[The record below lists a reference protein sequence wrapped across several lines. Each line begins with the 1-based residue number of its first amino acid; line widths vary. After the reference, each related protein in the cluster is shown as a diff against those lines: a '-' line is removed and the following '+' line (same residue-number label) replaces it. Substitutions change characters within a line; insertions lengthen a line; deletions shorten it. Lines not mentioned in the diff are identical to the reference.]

1 MPLSLCH
8 VWLFAT
14 QWTTTHQVP
23 LFMGFS
29 WEEYRSSFLFSS
41 LGIFLVQGSNLSLL
55 RLLHC
60 GWILYHL
67 NQWEAPVLKINPQFL
82 KNFSLQEMEL
92 YSFSLEWTMQKWCYF
107 ISDVRL
113 QKGCS
118 FHLRYKKIFHLVHA
132 LREFNSYIVR
142 LLRQLGEPYMVGNW
156 NFQLTANKELKFAN
170 EKGRGLRNGS
180 HLHIPRQA

>member
-1 MPLSLCH
+1 MESWLQFSLELTNVYSHLFLLRTPSQALGDHQHTCFLPHSNCLLDASPFGSPLSAEDEASPQENWH
-8 VWLFAT
+8 VTLEW
-14 QWTTTHQVP
+14 
-23 LFMGFS
+23 
-29 WEEYRSSFLFSS
+29 
-41 LGIFLVQGSNLSLL
+41 
-55 RLLHC
+55 
-60 GWILYHL
+60 
-67 NQWEAPVLKINPQFL
+67 QFL

-92 YSFSLEWTMQKWCYF
+92 YSFSLEWSMQKWCYF

-118 FHLRYKKIFHLVHA
+118 FHLRYKKIFHLVHS

-142 LLRQLGEPYMVGNW
+142 LLRQHGEPYVVGNW

-180 HLHIPRQA
+180 YLHIPRQA